1 MSANAS
7 FFLLLGCTIWFL
19 AESNPWAAAEEVEH
33 LRTKIGDPLIEPT
46 FAAIATA
53 EAPEGPAGSLR
64 PPDGGLSLFL
74 RNGCG
79 ACHTIRGTEA
89 RGTIGPDLS
98 HIGSRTTIGAG
109 TLPNSEEAIAR
120 FIARPDLLKPGV
132 KMPAFDM
139 LPQIEIRAIATY
151 LKGLQ

>member
-19 AESNPWAAAEEVEH
+19 AKGSPWAAAEEVGH
-33 LRTKIGDPLIEPT
+33 LREKIVDPSIEPT
-46 FAAIATA
+46 FAAIGTGQSP
-53 EAPEGPAGSLR
+53 EAPVGSQR
-64 PPDGGLSLFL
+64 APDGGLSLFL

-98 HIGSRTTIGAG
+98 HVGSRTTIGAG
-109 TLPNSEEAIAR
+109 VLPNTEEAIAR

-139 LPQIEIRAIATY
+139 LPQTEIRAIATY